1 MAKFNYQNIRTLQA
15 EITSDCNAACPQCPR
30 NVFGGSTLPN
40 LPITRW
46 RTEDL
51 SRMFRN
57 SFVEQLEMVYFCGTY
72 GDPMMNPEV
81 VAIAHWFRSRNPDLE
96 IGIHTN
102 GGVGRTE
109 DYRALAKTVDFISF
123 GLDGLSDTNHLYRRR
138 VHWDRVMD
146 RSRAYI
152 ESGGEAIWDFIVFE
166 HNQHQ
171 VESAKTFAHTMG
183 FKKFNVKRTSRFLN
197 RRHEPVAYQSV
208 QDRNGQE
215 EYRIYPPSRPEY
227 LNTEIR
233 SVDREDLKTTPIS
246 CNAQRIQEV
255 YVAADGM
262 VFPCGWLHDRLYG
275 PEVESTEDHIRMK
288 QMLAQI
294 GGTLQAN
301 CLHRSLEDIVSG
313 DWFRLIEQSW
323 QTQERLERCSVM
335 CGACINPIGVQNSEI
350 DYKD

>member
-1 MAKFNYQNIRTLQA
+1 MPSFNYYNIRTLQA

-30 NVFGGSTLPN
+30 NVFGGRTLPN

-46 RTEDL
+46 RVKNL
-51 SRMFRN
+51 PQMFRN

-72 GDPMMNPEV
+72 GDPMMNPDVLEIV
-81 VAIAHWFRSRNPDLE
+81 HWFRSRNPNLQ

-102 GGVGRTE
+102 GGVGRIE
-109 DYRALAKTVDFISF
+109 DYKAMAKTVDFISF

-138 VHWDRVMD
+138 VRWDRAMN
-146 RSRAYI
+146 RARAYI
-152 ESGGEAIWDFIVFE
+152 ECGGRAIWDFIVFE

-171 VESAKTFAHTMG
+171 VESAKTFAYTMG

-197 RRHEPVAYQSV
+197 RRHEPMAYQSV
-208 QDRNGQE
+208 LDRNGQE

-233 SVDREDLKTTPIS
+233 SVDREELRITPIV
-246 CNAQRIQEV
+246 CNAQRIKEV

-275 PEVESTEDHIRMK
+275 PEVESTEDHVRMK

-301 CLHRSLEDIVSG
+301 CLHRSLEEIVSG

-323 QTQERLERCSVM
+323 ATQERPERCSVM

-350 DYKD
+350 DYKR